1 MTPPDI
7 PPPPATGP
15 LVAPFLPSLSP
26 AVSTGPSP
34 GLPLAAPSLAP
45 IISPE
50 TTPGFL
56 GAPTLSPTGT
66 KPTAE
71 STDASTPRLNSLG
84 LRTAALADVP
94 REIPEWKQRQNSKGR
109 KFAKRSLQLAG
120 VGVAEGEG
128 FGSAASVT
136 RLAISLPTFETA
148 LPIDILGFVI
158 LSESDDTGSGLFL
171 IDDVALFEPIP
182 QARIGRLTGS
192 LAHWL
197 DASIVPSPIVGFADE
212 IPEEAGAGEILASIF
227 GSPDGIGTRLT
238 VSTPTA
244 GATSTYFLVD
254 ASDSPRTILAPPV
267 G

>member
-1 MTPPDI
+1 VHGCFNTP
-7 PPPPATGP
+7 AQQSR
-15 LVAPFLPSLSP
+15 A
-26 AVSTGPSP
+26 
-34 GLPLAAPSLAP
+34 SLAD
-45 IISPE
+45 
-50 TTPGFL
+50 L
-56 GAPTLSPTGT
+56 
-66 KPTAE
+66 
-71 STDASTPRLNSLG
+71 
-84 LRTAALADVP
+84 P

-128 FGSAASVT
+128 FGSAASAT

-148 LPIDILGFVI
+148 LPIDILDFVI
-158 LSESDDTGSGLFL
+158 LSENDDTGSGLCL

-182 QARIGRLTGS
+182 QARMAWLTGW
-192 LAHWL
+192 AI
-197 DASIVPSPIVGFADE
+197 DASIAPSPIVGLADE
-212 IPEEAGAGEILASIF
+212 MPEEAGAGEILVSIF